1 MLGAVPRRPGGS
13 SGRAKP
19 GECSFGALG
28 LFTLFKKQKQEQKTK
43 HHHSINAIPGSPPF
57 SLPLLLVYTVW
68 VFIIFCL
75 LGPSSL
81 GLRNRLAGQSLFFP
95 PRAGMPVFGRRGGR
109 RAGGDRAARCGG
121 GAALALAVA
130 VAAATLRSLRP
141 AFTARWSAARGAA
154 AACRR

>member
-1 MLGAVPRRPGGS
+1 MLGAVHRRPGGF
-13 SGRAKP
+13 SGWAKP

-57 SLPLLLVYTVW
+57 SLPVLLAYTVW
-68 VFIIFCL
+68 VFITFCWF
-75 LGPSSL
+75 GPSSL
-81 GLRNRLAGQSLFFP
+81 GLRHRLAGQSLSSFLQGRACLSLGGGEGGGP
-95 PRAGMPVFGRRGGR
+95 AGTGRAG
-109 RAGGDRAARCGG
+109 CGV
-121 GAALALAVA
+121 GAALALAW
-130 VAAATLRSLRP
+130 AAATLRSLRP